1 MQTISDNINKMF
13 QNLFL
18 TKKNIHPFFKD
29 LDVVYELKEDYLKNI
44 KEYIKKTITY
54 KETQIPEDIK
64 VDVKYEEL
72 DIYEMN
78 KLSKEINNIL
88 NFEKISYLVS
98 FMSKFMLKSNITN
111 ENKLYNKI
119 MKKNDKVINIMII
132 GSGPVGLFLAIY
144 LHIYYNKTKMTNYP
158 NVNIVMY
165 DSRIVKPGFRK
176 PYNRRRVFSTNS
188 KYLNMIIPKLYCWS
202 NTDKDYIMIN
212 IFILEYILYT
222 IAYNDYNIPMIYDN
236 YSWDDYKKIIE
247 KGDFDVVFDCTGGRL
262 KHDIIKINKSDLKWI
277 NNIKLYNNKINRH
290 LDIDIDKNLVLL
302 NHDSKHIDNYFYG
315 SMVLYNNDE
324 TVSFYK
330 SYDIDINN
338 KEDLMYLNKVKE
350 KYYTYDNAIKII
362 RGIMDDDNR
371 NLLYTLLIENNKD
384 YLVSF
389 DVWGVNM
396 RHEIKISSVFK
407 NNNKDILFIGAGD
420 TIFHSHFLTGAG
432 LNRVLDFT
440 VKCANML
447 DRIVTL

>member
-1 MQTISDNINKMF
+1 
-13 QNLFL
+13 
-18 TKKNIHPFFKD
+18 
-29 LDVVYELKEDYLKNI
+29 
-44 KEYIKKTITY
+44 
-54 KETQIPEDIK
+54 
-64 VDVKYEEL
+64 
-72 DIYEMN
+72 
-78 KLSKEINNIL
+78 
-88 NFEKISYLVS
+88 
-98 FMSKFMLKSNITN
+98 
-111 ENKLYNKI
+111 
-119 MKKNDKVINIMII
+119 
-132 GSGPVGLFLAIY
+132 
-144 LHIYYNKTKMTNYP
+144 
-158 NVNIVMY
+158 
-165 DSRIVKPGFRK
+165 
-176 PYNRRRVFSTNS
+176 
-188 KYLNMIIPKLYCWS
+188 
-202 NTDKDYIMIN
+202 
-212 IFILEYILYT
+212 
-222 IAYNDYNIPMIYDN
+222 MIYDN